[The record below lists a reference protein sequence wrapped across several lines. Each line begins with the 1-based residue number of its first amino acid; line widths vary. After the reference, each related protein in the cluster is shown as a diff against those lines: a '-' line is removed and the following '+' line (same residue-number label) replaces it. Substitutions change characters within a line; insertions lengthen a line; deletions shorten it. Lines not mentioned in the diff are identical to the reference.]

1 MGLKMKNVNIMGVHQ
16 LLGEG
21 DHKKTKYM
29 GNCQK
34 RGLGQFAGGL
44 AKNKEEGVFEG
55 VSYLNAHYYLILEL
69 EIGLADVSTL
79 NFDQSFLQFN
89 AKKKI
94 NAKKSSQFEFKC

>member
-34 RGLGQFAGGL
+34 RGLG
-44 AKNKEEGVFEG
+44 
-55 VSYLNAHYYLILEL
+55 
-69 EIGLADVSTL
+69 
-79 NFDQSFLQFN
+79 
-89 AKKKI
+89 KK
-94 NAKKSSQFEFKC
+94 